1 MMTQIIPT
9 AEPFYFPGKGKNA
22 RIGCLLIHGFTG
34 APKEMR
40 WMGEFLNTHGFTCL
54 GVRLNGHATKP
65 EDMIRSRYKDWML
78 SVEDGY
84 NLLSGSADRII
95 LIGLSMGGILSLL
108 MSTRLKVDGVFV
120 MSTPYRLPDDPRLRF
135 IKEISLFLKYMPKNK
150 ENPDKGWFDKKAFAG
165 HISYPKNP
173 VRSVAELKELLQKMR
188 VALPNVKVP
197 VFLVHSKD
205 DDYVIKD
212 SMQQI
217 YDHLG
222 TTDKQMMWVEGSG
235 HVIPREPSRE
245 LVFSAAIKFI
255 DHVVGK
261 P

>member
-9 AEPFYFPGKGKNA
+9 AEPFYLPGKGKNA
-22 RIGCLLIHGFTG
+22 RIGCLLTHGFTG

-40 WMGEFLNTHGFTCL
+40 WMGEFLNTQGFTCL

-65 EDMIRSRYKDWML
+65 EDMIRSKYQDWML

-84 NLLSGSADRII
+84 NLLKGSTDQII

-108 MSTRLKVDGVFV
+108 MSTRLDADGVFV

-135 IKEISLFLKYMPKNK
+135 IKEISLFLKYMPKSDS
-150 ENPDKGWFDKKAFAG
+150 PDEGWFDKEAFSG

-173 VRSVAELKELLQKMR
+173 VRPIAELKELLQKMR
-188 VALPNVKVP
+188 AALPDVKVP

-205 DDYVIKD
+205 DEYVIKD

-235 HVIPREPSRE
+235 HVIPREPARE
-245 LVFSAAIKFI
+245 HVFSTALKFI
-255 DHVVGK
+255 DHVVSK
-261 P
+261 S